1 MYCLRAVNVKLGLY
15 LSSPISSGD
24 HLPDIVFDTVALLK
38 TKMIFE
44 SEVQCSCFFPEENLS
59 DLMDDDDIDGDFD
72 DDVESGS
79 GDVDN
84 DESEIDSEGESQDEE
99 EKPLGTR
106 FVLHYLWKS
115 LEVSI
120 YHFP

>member
-1 MYCLRAVNVKLGLY
+1 
-15 LSSPISSGD
+15 
-24 HLPDIVFDTVALLK
+24 
-38 TKMIFE
+38 MIFE

-72 DDVESGS
+72 DDVES
-79 GDVDN
+79 

-120 YHFP
+120 YHFPQ